1 MFVSSNFSE
10 RRDGYWGELS
20 YSFYNGK
27 RMMLKPVDALAK
39 EHMYFINVSS
49 ADLSQRRYKKLSRI
63 SIENISS
70 MSSRLCQKKL

>member
-1 MFVSSNFSE
+1 
-10 RRDGYWGELS
+10 
-20 YSFYNGK
+20 
-27 RMMLKPVDALAK
+27 MMLKPVDALAK